1 MNDILPARLVLFDGI
16 CNLCNSAVRFII
28 SHDKF
33 DRMVFTSL
41 QSDAGQKVLMTFHL
55 PTIDFDTFVYISD
68 GKVYDR
74 STAALTVLRDL
85 GGFGKLM
92 YIFILIPRPL
102 RDWVYRFIARHR
114 YRIFGKT
121 DTCMV
126 PTPELIKKFL

>member
-1 MNDILPARLVLFDGI
+1 
-16 CNLCNSAVRFII
+16 
-28 SHDKF
+28 
-33 DRMVFTSL
+33 MVFTSL